1 MVRMGRLFG
10 KVFLGSNTYGV
21 KGVWIR
27 VAMSVMR
34 HVGNQVRGFVKSRH
48 SYYAVDEHSLIVLG
62 SPSRLIYSQ
71 FAAGLP

>member
-1 MVRMGRLFG
+1 MVHVGRLLG
-10 KVFLGSNTYGV
+10 EIFLSGSTYRV

-34 HVGNQVRGFVKSRH
+34 HVGNQLRGFVKSRS